1 MARKPRT
8 STGGGRSRQKAATAA
23 GNVAR
28 SNGLSPEVVKSITE
42 RWDGLAERLATA
54 KGVYMKAAKDV
65 AEDRAELLTEAKSKG
80 INLKA
85 FKTEI
90 KCRDLGFKIAG
101 LRGNLEGEDAE
112 QAELLRDAITL
123 LHTPVGSVGASAAD
137 KQASDAKLADSLTGD
152 GDDDGDEA
160 GEPETPDPFSGGAD
174 DEEDD
179 E

>member
-1 MARKPRT
+1 MARKPRAA
-8 STGGGRSRQKAATAA
+8 TGGGRGRQRAAAAA
-23 GNVAR
+23 GNVAKT
-28 SNGLSPEVVKSITE
+28 NGISPELIKSITE
-42 RWDGLAERLATA
+42 RYDALDERLASA

-152 GDDDGDEA
+152 SDEDA
-160 GEPETPDPFSGGAD
+160 DETEKAETADPFSGGD
-174 DEEDD
+174 DEED